1 VFRLVLELACDGIDV
16 AVACRVLQ
24 VSRSGYYEW
33 RNRPPSDRDV
43 DDAHLANQVVDIH
56 AESRGCYG
64 APRVHAELRLGRQVH
79 IGRKRVARLLRIT
92 DRTGIGGQAKKRRHR
107 PAPAPHDDLVGRRFI
122 AAAPNRL
129 WCTDVTEHPT
139 AAGKVYCCAVLDVY
153 SRVVVGWSIADH
165 MRTELV
171 VDALQMATWRRR
183 PQSGTIVHSDRGSQG
198 GFNWSSQHLEMEVLD
213 GSPSAGSRSCAAAKV
228 EVSGSVGLS
237 AACRGCVLAPH
248 RGGEADRG
256 CGRGGRRVGSHRCQ
270 MVPSRWRHAANE
282 SCRAVGPVS
291 VVLGA

>member
-1 VFRLVLELACDGIDV
+1 MFRLVLELACDGIDV

-33 RNRPPSDRDV
+33 RDRPPSDRDV

-183 PQSGTIVHSDRGSQG
+183 PQVGTIVHSDRGISGRIQPVVATPHDHG
-198 GFNWSSQHLEMEVLD
+198 GVGWHDISSRRIGRFV
-213 GSPSAGSRSCAAAKV
+213 R
-228 EVSGSVGLS
+228 
-237 AACRGCVLAPH
+237 RCVH
-248 RGGEADRG
+248 
-256 CGRGGRRVGSHRCQ
+256 RVGR
-270 MVPSRWRHAANE
+270 SRPGMWSA
-282 SCRAVGPVS
+282 SSGV
-291 VVLGA
+291 